1 MQILV
6 SRPSRSEISLNRWSP
21 VRLIKSSTVLWV
33 MLEQLL
39 LLTTV
44 VRYLSVPLIGLL
56 TPDVLLSLSGPGLL
70 LTLVAMQI
78 LVSGPSRSEIS
89 LTRWSPVRLIKSSIV
104 LWVMLEQLL
113 LLTTVVLVLSRV

>member
-21 VRLIKSSTVLWV
+21 VRLIKSSIVLWV

-56 TPDVLLSLSGPGLL
+56 TPDVLLSLNGPGLL
-70 LTLVAMQI
+70 LTLVAMI
-78 LVSGPSRSEIS
+78 LSVSRLSRFGI
-89 LTRWSPVRLIKSSIV
+89 LPTQWSPVPEI
-104 LWVMLEQLL
+104 QP
-113 LLTTVVLVLSRV
+113 LTV